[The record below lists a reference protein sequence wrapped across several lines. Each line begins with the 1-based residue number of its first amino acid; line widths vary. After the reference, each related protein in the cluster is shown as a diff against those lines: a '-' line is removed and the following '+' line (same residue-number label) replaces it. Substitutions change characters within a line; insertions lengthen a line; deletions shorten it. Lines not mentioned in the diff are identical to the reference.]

1 MLVGTYAQAAVL
13 GRGRMSHRVRDYR
26 QYLPSL
32 FPLPHPSWR
41 SQLWIQQNPWV
52 DSELLPTLRN
62 AVAGALSKEP
72 VCGATTP
79 FRSTPAAIPPEPSTS
94 SSRCYAPPR
103 SLSPSVCARSPGPPK
118 PETTRVGEEMGS
130 RCVHGEAQMP
140 Y

>member
-26 QYLPSL
+26 QYLTSL

-62 AVAGALSKEP
+62 DDRKSVVWGKSVPERVDLGGRRINKKKNQ
-72 VCGATTP
+72 T
-79 FRSTPAAIPPEPSTS
+79 RNIPIHI
-94 SSRCYAPPR
+94 
-103 SLSPSVCARSPGPPK
+103 K
-118 PETTRVGEEMGS
+118 
-130 RCVHGEAQMP
+130 
-140 Y
+140 